1 MVDHANVAHI
11 SSLSRSSPYLLI
23 SLFLLTWNIVF
34 TLAGVN
40 LNTENPLA
48 DETVTKKLT
57 AYIISLTSFPAVC
70 IVVLS
75 AKCLCVCTT
84 QRSHHWCRK
93 SVVMAVH
100 DLVFVVMG
108 TLYLAGD
115 NLPILY
121 CSGMSNTVD
130 KEDCIE
136 RSAII
141 LGFSLLLHTALYIA
155 GPFKLNPAISTL
167 PVTGRIRKAYQSI
180 LQLAAL
186 AILLDQTFTTVVKFI
201 TIVDIEMD
209 ESPACGCPGNTTNS
223 ASEREVAWFLT
234 GLSSIILLIVI
245 GIVVKGWKDYC
256 SCCWKKRKSERRQ
269 YRRQI
274 VENILIFFMYIV
286 VVLFMVMYTLA
297 DSRWLYKCTPV
308 CNGNPTVV
316 RFGLLGTSLSLSFI
330 WILLYGV
337 IICCPGVCIIC
348 KRKRAFAENDYVSVV
363 AKRENCKWVCTD
375 ARKRKVNGNGST
387 TNNTEIGNTM
397 SIEDDYGSVSITLP
411 IEEDTCYASLQDTC
425 CASLLETEWEC
436 CNCLKNFLTWL
447 CCVNRDTTCASN
459 LKDTWDCCRDC
470 IKAIWLYCCC
480 CCCIRCCWDACKS
493 CWDAC
498 KSCWGKFMSWL
509 DKCKY
514 CKEWKELMNTEDEA
528 EIVFIFMGKNNNFT
542 SNTLSQNWTLDMSD
556 DQLGEHPAGTD
567 FYVILK
573 PNIDTSPGSARNE
586 NTTPGAQG
594 LARNENT
601 TSGAQGL
608 ACNENTTSGAQDPTR
623 NENTTSGAQGPAPN
637 LEVQRAERQPLLRK
651 DSLHSSSN
659 SPMTTKV

>member
-1 MVDHANVAHI
+1 MVDHTNVAHI

-34 TLAGVN
+34 TLVGVK
-40 LNTENPLA
+40 LNTENPFA
-48 DETVTKKLT
+48 DQTVIEKCK
-57 AYIISLTSFPAVC
+57 AYIISLLSFPAVC

-93 SVVMAVH
+93 LVVMAVH
-100 DLVFVVMG
+100 DLVFLAMG

-115 NLPILY
+115 NLPILI
-121 CSGMSNTVD
+121 CSGMSNTGD
-130 KEDCIE
+130 KADCME
-136 RSAII
+136 RSFII

-186 AILLDQTFTTVVKFI
+186 TIFLDQTFTTVVKFI

-223 ASEREVAWFLT
+223 ASEREVALFLT

-245 GIVVKGWKDYC
+245 GIVVKNWKDHC
-256 SCCWKKRKSERRQ
+256 SCCWKKRKPESGQ
-269 YRRQI
+269 YLCHLF
-274 VENILIFFMYIV
+274 ENILIFLFYIV
-286 VVLFMVMYTLA
+286 VVGFMVIYTLA
-297 DSRWLYKCTPV
+297 DNRWLYKCTPV
-308 CNGNPTVV
+308 CNDNPTMV
-316 RFGLLGTSLSLSFI
+316 RFGLLSTSLVLSI
-330 WILLYGV
+330 LWILLYGA

-348 KRKRAFAENDYVSVV
+348 KRKRVFTENDYVLVV
-363 AKRENCKWVCTD
+363 AKRENRKWVCMD
-375 ARKRKVNGNGST
+375 VQRRKVNGNGST
-387 TNNTEIGNTM
+387 TNIPEIGNTM

-411 IEEDTCYASLQDTC
+411 IEEDTC

-436 CNCLKNFLTWL
+436 CDCLKNFLTCL
-447 CCVNRDTTCASN
+447 CCVKRDTTCASN
-459 LKDTWDCCRDC
+459 LQDTWDC
-470 IKAIWLYCCC
+470 IVAILLCCC
-480 CCCIRCCWDACKS
+480 SDTCKH
-493 CWDAC
+493 C
-498 KSCWGKFMSWL
+498 KK
-509 DKCKY
+509 
-514 CKEWKELMNTEDEA
+514 LMNTEDEA
-528 EIVFIFMGKNNNFT
+528 EILFIFVGKKNNFT
-542 SNTLSQNWTLDMSD
+542 STTLSQNWTLQMSD
-556 DQLGEHPAGTD
+556 DQVCEHPAGTD

-573 PNIDTSPGSARNE
+573 PKNDTSPGSARNENTTPGAQDPTRNENTTSGAQGLACNE

-601 TSGAQGL
+601 TSGAQG
-608 ACNENTTSGAQDPTR
+608 
-623 NENTTSGAQGPAPN
+623 PAPN
-637 LEVQRAERQPLLRK
+637 PEVQREECQPLLRE

-659 SPMTTKV
+659 LAMTTRV